1 MLNIHAEKF
10 NISIGS
16 KEFLV
21 QDRFT
26 IIKGKFKKSILEVY
40 KNNVLSELLEKV
52 SPIPIEKFIKIY
64 LNRKEN
70 YRNIEKTLD
79 LLELL
84 NNFDSFMKKNIE
96 KVSQYNKILNNF
108 LKQIRITILLKEKNR
123 LLKELEITEEYEKSS
138 NIAAISDLLNKLN
151 NVLIDNKRKLKYLE
165 EDYIQHK
172 NQIDQLNNT
181 IKSYKTQIQDLT
193 KKKKSYFSQINR
205 ITREM
210 SGNQDDTK
218 AESNFSIE
226 IDDNLTN
233 AQKIKLF
240 QNKAREVQKNIND
253 LKKKVEDTNIKLK
266 EFNPLYIS
274 YKQDYN
280 KLQEIIE
287 TDEQRIKELKLELK
301 TKVLQKNND
310 STKDYTGIDIKSIRS
325 KKEVQNDLRRDKEKL
340 ETISTGENLSFS
352 KSSDDFS
359 VIIENLEN
367 LFDFLQNNQSEIKL
381 THNKEEILQI
391 ITSFQKLEIL
401 IDDLKS
407 IINLLLSQIN
417 LSSSFKITL
426 SSDNKNFFIQ
436 IGFTRNNKDKIS
448 FEELTTPEKI
458 FFIIIYTIAIELQA
472 KNQNIIFSNLF
483 VPSIYNKAGSIYRTI
498 RKILPVFEKE
508 ENYANYNLIFILSN
522 LEMKKEI
529 KNVKIITIQE
539 NK

>member
-26 IIKGKFKKSILEVY
+26 IIKGKFKKSILEGY

-52 SPIPIEKFIKIY
+52 TPIPLEKFIKIY